1 MRGRFG
7 CTRIL
12 FENKVSLQL
21 TSRIQSHVH
30 RNVIESHLFYRFL
43 SSCPKIPK
51 VSNRVWSRFAGKRLM
66 KKMPKLLVVVQKNN
80 LIQYKRLIHAKKK
93 KKRTYAKTLD
103 PLKDPH
109 KNIFD
114 PRKNYDPSKKYFDPR
129 NPLNPFE
136 NLTHAI
142 HAPK

>member
-21 TSRIQSHVH
+21 TCRIQSHVH

-43 SSCPKIPK
+43 SSHPKISK
-51 VSNRVWSRFAGKRLM
+51 VSNRVWLRFAGKRLT

-80 LIQYKRLIHAKKK
+80 LIQYKRLIPTKKK
-93 KKRTYAKTLD
+93 KTYAKVLD
-103 PLKDPH
+103 PLKDPR

-114 PRKNYDPSKKYFDPR
+114 SRKNYDPSKKYFDPR
-129 NPLNPFE
+129 NPLNPLE

-142 HAPK
+142 HAPT

>member
-43 SSCPKIPK
+43 SSRPKIPK

-80 LIQYKRLIHAKKK
+80 LIQYKRLIHAKIKNKK
-93 KKRTYAKTLD
+93 PTQKFWTHSKTHT
-103 PLKDPH
+103 K
-109 KNIFD
+109 I
-114 PRKNYDPSKKYFDPR
+114 Y
-129 NPLNPFE
+129 
-136 NLTHAI
+136 LTHAKI
-142 HAPK
+142 MTQVKNILTRVTHSTHLKI